1 MSSEPNVV
9 LSLHGLI
16 AIAVRDA
23 GPGDLRA
30 IRRQLGPLPEIASA
44 GVPDPEIVI
53 RFVDRLAV
61 SGTLRQLGLDA
72 AFDDEHFFVLRGRRK
87 TAVRVQL
94 PVDRLGTMPFE
105 IVAER
110 GRGAVP
116 YLLPALHATLLAKG
130 VLPLH
135 ASAFVHD
142 GVGVLV
148 TGWAKGGKSEALLA
162 YADRGARYVGDEWVF
177 VTADGSQMGGL
188 PEPMRLWDWQLA
200 MVPAAGKQVGI
211 AGRARLRA
219 AAGLAVGLGGAS
231 RLPVIRSSPVGD
243 VARRSAA
250 VVERQRSIQVP
261 PARLFGSR
269 IADGLVPLDRVILI
283 ESSDDPSPSVRPIA
297 AEEVARR
304 TAATVAHELLDLN
317 TVALAYSFAFPGRRP
332 AFVDEIAG
340 RLERGLGV
348 AIADVPCFL
357 VRHPYPPDIP
367 GLAVLIDPVIAS
379 PR

>member
-1 MSSEPNVV
+1 
-9 LSLHGLI
+9 
-16 AIAVRDA
+16 
-23 GPGDLRA
+23 
-30 IRRQLGPLPEIASA
+30 
-44 GVPDPEIVI
+44 
-53 RFVDRLAV
+53 
-61 SGTLRQLGLDA
+61 
-72 AFDDEHFFVLRGRRK
+72 
-87 TAVRVQL
+87 
-94 PVDRLGTMPFE
+94 
-105 IVAER
+105 
-110 GRGAVP
+110 
-116 YLLPALHATLLAKG
+116 
-130 VLPLH
+130 
-135 ASAFVHD
+135 
-142 GVGVLV
+142 
-148 TGWAKGGKSEALLA
+148 
-162 YADRGARYVGDEWVF
+162 
-177 VTADGSQMGGL
+177 MGGL